1 MSFIIVLVVLLSATF
16 VSANDDVDAL
26 TMDNLHESQAN
37 MEDNAITSH
46 DNAIT
51 SHDNSNLIEDDIDE
65 KVVGD
70 ESGNVFTCN
79 KNDSL
84 KTASKKIEPT
94 IRLSDYSI
102 YRNQTSTFYARIM
115 DENATGTAI
124 FKINGITISDKLNV
138 QNGIAS
144 TDFTIPVNWGLQTH
158 TLTFVYAGNDIYKE
172 ARVNST
178 LTLEYDLDRL
188 DANLKSSNY
197 EKKYNQ
203 TVRLEVTLNK
213 SATGKVAFKLRN
225 KTIAIVNVGNGG
237 AYYDFELQSI
247 TPNRYRLS
255 VVYSGDW
262 RFAEKRLNYNLTVL
276 KIDTKITT
284 KNITSKAGAQTVFVA
299 KVVDEYNN
307 KVTKTNVSFKLN
319 AGSIGVAETDEE
331 GIARLNTTTDYH
343 LDKTNYT
350 ITAVVGANAIR
361 EGNSTTAV
369 LTMKQLKTRTEVSD
383 INAKPG
389 DKVTLSTSVA
399 DENGNPVL
407 NGYVTMYVNSKKHA
421 LINVQNGFARYS
433 YLIPSNLAGN
443 LDIKSVYTGTWKY
456 ANSSSTG
463 TIAITKLATKTLAG
477 NILTKPGFA
486 SEFTA
491 NVTDQNQKNVNE
503 GVVVFKL
510 NGKVVGNAT
519 VKNGQAVLKY
529 TDPLTAA
536 GKYRINANYLGTDL
550 YKESA
555 DENIYNVSQL
565 KTIIS
570 GDNFSTVVGKT
581 VTLKVNLLD
590 ESRYIVNNGTV
601 RFYVNN
607 TYIGNASVVKG
618 VAQIN
623 FTPSLKYESKQVRY
637 TANYTKNDY
646 YLNSTTYGNLTITKQ
661 LEVYV
666 SPNGSD
672 SNFGN
677 KTHPF
682 KTIQHAI
689 NHVALLGKIYV
700 AKGTYKENSILLNN
714 SVRIIG
720 SGVNECII
728 DGSSSGMI
736 FNASIEKYSLE
747 LRNLCIQ
754 NGKSSKANTAGAI
767 YSAGM
772 LITYNVKFQFNS
784 ATGSNSAGAIYSIG
798 SLNISGTA
806 FFNNTLTAPNAEGAA
821 IRTIHNNTTII
832 GSSFINNTAKGVTV
846 AGGGAIC
853 AQNVS
858 LIIMNTTFNKNVATA
873 TNVTGGTLKIV
884 NSTASIYNVRLY
896 NSNANATENAM
907 GGSICD
913 LSSNM
918 ELNNVTSQN
927 SFIYAK
933 SIASGGVIYLES
945 AQMEIINSKFT
956 NSKLQSSNA
965 MGGVISTYYG
975 LTTIKN
981 TDFELTKIASTNNSY
996 GGIIYHTLGT
1006 LYAINTT
1013 FNNTLSKADTSYG
1026 GSIYFSGTT
1035 LKLNHTNITNS
1046 VINATTTALAGA
1058 VYSEA
1063 NAEIEAANFINNK
1076 VSGKS
1081 VGGGAIA
1088 TLGNLVITQTNF
1100 ISNNAS
1106 NVGNAITG
1114 VQKLITI
1121 NGNYWGSETP
1131 NWKNELKG
1139 ITEPSNYSK
1148 TKINN

>member
-1 MSFIIVLVVLLSATF
+1 MVIVMVLLSVSL
-16 VSANDDVDAL
+16 VSANDEVDTLDTHDVDKL
-26 TMDNLHESQAN
+26 STN
-37 MEDNAITSH
+37 MEDNTL
-46 DNAIT
+46 NRE
-51 SHDNSNLIEDDIDE
+51 DNSNIIKDDNNDLNA
-65 KVVGD
+65 KTD
-70 ESGNVFTCN
+70 ESSLKEVKYTSD

-84 KTASKKIEPT
+84 KTASKKIEPI

-102 YRNQTSTFYARIM
+102 YRNQTTTFYARIM

-144 TDFTIPVNWGLQTH
+144 TDFTVPVNWGLQTH

-197 EKKYNQ
+197 VAKYNQ

-213 SATGKVAFKLRN
+213 SATGKVAFKLKN
-225 KTIAIVNVGNGG
+225 KTIAIVDVGNGG
-237 AYYDFELQSI
+237 AYYDFELKTI

-262 RFAEKRLNYNLTVL
+262 KFAEKRLNYNLTVI
-276 KIDTKITT
+276 KINTKITT
-284 KNITSKAGAQTVFVA
+284 KNVTSKAGAQTIFTA

-307 KVTKTNVSFKLN
+307 NVTKTNVSFKLN
-319 AGSIGVAETDEE
+319 AGSIGVAETDEY
-331 GIARLNTTTDYH
+331 GIAILNTTTDYR

-361 EGNSTTAV
+361 EANSTTAV
-369 LTMKQLKTRTEVSD
+369 LTMKQLKTKTQVSD

-407 NGYVTMYVNSKKHA
+407 NGYVTVYVNSKKYA
-421 LINVQNGFARYS
+421 QINVKDGFARCSYS
-433 YLIPSNLAGN
+433 VPANMAGN
-443 LDIKSVYTGTWKY
+443 LNLKSIYTGTWKY
-456 ANSSSTG
+456 ANSNSTG
-463 TIAITKLATKTLAG
+463 AIAITKLATKTRAG
-477 NILTKPGFA
+477 NVLTKPGFN
-486 SEFTA
+486 SEFSA

-519 VKNGQAVLKY
+519 VKNGQAILKY
-529 TDPLTAA
+529 ADPLTAA

-565 KTIIS
+565 KVVMS
-570 GDNFSTVVGKT
+570 ADNYSTVVGKT

-590 ESRYIVNNGTV
+590 ESRYVVNNGTV

-637 TANYTKNDY
+637 TANYTKNNY
-646 YLNSTTYGNLTITKQ
+646 YLNATTYANLTITKQ

-666 SPNGSD
+666 SPNGND
-672 SNFGN
+672 NNFGN

-682 KTIQHAI
+682 KTISHAI
-689 NHVALLGKIYV
+689 NHVALLGTINL
-700 AKGTYKENSILLNN
+700 AKGTYRENGILVNN
-714 SVRIIG
+714 SVKIIG
-720 SGVNECII
+720 TGVNDCII
-728 DGSSSGMI
+728 DGSSSKMI

-747 LRNLCIQ
+747 LQRVCLQ
-754 NGKSSKANTAGAI
+754 NGKSSIPNTAGAI

-772 LITYNVKFQFNS
+772 LITNGVKFLNNA
-784 ATGSNSAGAIYSIG
+784 ATGSNSAGAIYSLG
-798 SLNISGTA
+798 SLNITGST
-806 FFNNTLTAPNAEGAA
+806 FINNTLTAPNAEGAV
-821 IRTIHNNTTII
+821 IRTINNNTTVIA
-832 GSSFINNTAKGVTV
+832 STFMDNAAKGNAV
-846 AGGGAIC
+846 ASGGAIY
-853 AQNVS
+853 AQRVS
-858 LIIMNTTFNKNVATA
+858 LIIMNTTFNKNTATA
-873 TNVTGGTLKIV
+873 RNVTGGTLKIV
-884 NSTASIYNVRLY
+884 NSTTSIYNVRIL

-918 ELNNVTSQN
+918 ELNNVTVQN
-927 SFIYAK
+927 SLIDAK
-933 SIASGGVIYLES
+933 SIASGGAIYLES
-945 AQMEIINSKFT
+945 AQMEITNSKFL
-956 NSKLQSSNA
+956 NSRLKATNA

-975 LTTIKN
+975 LTTIRGS
-981 TDFELTKIASTNNSY
+981 DFELTNIASTNNSY
-996 GGIIYHTLGT
+996 GGVIYHTLGT
-1006 LYAINTT
+1006 LYTINTK
-1013 FNNTLSKADTSYG
+1013 FNNTLSKASTVYG

-1035 LKLNHTNITNS
+1035 LKLNHTNITQS
-1046 VINATTTALAGA
+1046 VINATSTGLAGA

-1063 NAEIEAANFINNK
+1063 NAEIEASNFINNK

-1088 TLGNLVITQTNF
+1088 TLGNLVITKTNF

-1121 NGNYWGSETP
+1121 NGNYWGSSSP

-1139 ITEPSNYSK
+1139 INEPTSYSK
-1148 TKINN
+1148 TQIIN

>member
-1 MSFIIVLVVLLSATF
+1 MVIVMVLLSVSL
-16 VSANDDVDAL
+16 VSANDEVDTLDTHDVDKL
-26 TMDNLHESQAN
+26 STN
-37 MEDNAITSH
+37 MEDNTL
-46 DNAIT
+46 NRE
-51 SHDNSNLIEDDIDE
+51 DNSNIIKDDNNDLNA
-65 KVVGD
+65 KTD
-70 ESGNVFTCN
+70 ESSSKEVKYTSD

-102 YRNQTSTFYARIM
+102 YRNQTTTFYARIM

-144 TDFTIPVNWGLQTH
+144 TDFTVPVNWGLQTH

-197 EKKYNQ
+197 VAKYNQ

-213 SATGKVAFKLRN
+213 SATGKIAFKLKN
-225 KTIAIVNVGNGG
+225 KTIAIVDVGNGG
-237 AYYDFELQSI
+237 AYYDFELKTI

-262 RFAEKRLNYNLTVL
+262 KFAEKRLNYNLTVI
-276 KIDTKITT
+276 KINTKITT
-284 KNITSKAGAQTVFVA
+284 KNVTSKAGAQTIFTA

-307 KVTKTNVSFKLN
+307 NVTKTNVSFKLN
-319 AGSIGVAETDEE
+319 AGSIGVVETDEY
-331 GIARLNTTTDYH
+331 GIAILNTTTDYR

-361 EGNSTTAV
+361 EANSTTAV
-369 LTMKQLKTRTEVSD
+369 LTMKQLKTKTQVSD

-407 NGYVTMYVNSKKHA
+407 NGYVTVYVNSKKYA
-421 LINVQNGFARYS
+421 QINVKDGFARCSYS
-433 YLIPSNLAGN
+433 IPANMAGN
-443 LDIKSVYTGTWKY
+443 LNLSSIYTGTWKY
-456 ANSSSTG
+456 ANSNSTG
-463 TIAITKLATKTLAG
+463 AIAITKLATKTRAG
-477 NILTKPGFA
+477 NVLTKPGFN
-486 SEFTA
+486 SEFSA

-519 VKNGQAVLKY
+519 VKNGQAILKY
-529 TDPLTAA
+529 ADPLTAA

-565 KTIIS
+565 KVVMS
-570 GDNFSTVVGKT
+570 ADNYSTVVGKT

-590 ESRYIVNNGTV
+590 ESRYVVNNGTV

-637 TANYTKNDY
+637 TANYTKNNY
-646 YLNSTTYGNLTITKQ
+646 YLNATTYANLTITKQ

-666 SPNGSD
+666 SPNGND
-672 SNFGN
+672 NNFGN

-682 KTIQHAI
+682 KTISHAI
-689 NHVALLGKIYV
+689 NHVALLGTINL
-700 AKGTYKENSILLNN
+700 ARGTYRENGILVNN
-714 SVRIIG
+714 SVKIIG
-720 SGVNECII
+720 TGVNDCII
-728 DGSSSGMI
+728 DGSSSKMI

-747 LRNLCIQ
+747 LQRVCLQ
-754 NGKSSKANTAGAI
+754 NGRSSIPNTAGAI

-772 LITYNVKFQFNS
+772 LITNGVKFLNNA
-784 ATGSNSAGAIYSIG
+784 ATGSNSAGAIYSLG
-798 SLNISGTA
+798 SLNITGST
-806 FFNNTLTAPNAEGAA
+806 FINNSLTAPNAEGAV
-821 IRTIHNNTTII
+821 IRTINNNTTVIA
-832 GSSFINNTAKGVTV
+832 STFMDNAAKGNAV
-846 AGGGAIC
+846 AGGGAIY
-853 AQNVS
+853 AQRVS
-858 LIIMNTTFNKNVATA
+858 LIIMNTTFNKNTATA
-873 TNVTGGTLKIV
+873 RNVTGGTLKIV
-884 NSTASIYNVRLY
+884 NSTTSIYNVRIL

-918 ELNNVTSQN
+918 ELNNVTVQN
-927 SFIYAK
+927 SLIDAK
-933 SIASGGVIYLES
+933 SIASGGAIYLES
-945 AQMEIINSKFT
+945 AQMEITNSKFL
-956 NSKLQSSNA
+956 NSRLKATNA

-975 LTTIKN
+975 LTTIRGS
-981 TDFELTKIASTNNSY
+981 DFELTNIASTNNSY
-996 GGIIYHTLGT
+996 GGVIYHTLGT
-1006 LYAINTT
+1006 LYTINTK
-1013 FNNTLSKADTSYG
+1013 FNNTLSKASTVYG

-1035 LKLNHTNITNS
+1035 LKLNHTNITQS
-1046 VINATTTALAGA
+1046 VINATSTGLAGA

-1063 NAEIEAANFINNK
+1063 NAEIEASNFINNK

-1088 TLGNLVITQTNF
+1088 TLGNLVITKTNF

-1121 NGNYWGSETP
+1121 NGNYWGSSSP

-1139 ITEPSNYSK
+1139 INEPTSYSK
-1148 TKINN
+1148 TQIIN

>member
-1 MSFIIVLVVLLSATF
+1 MMIMFILLSTAL
-16 VSANDDVDAL
+16 VSATDDVDML
-26 TMDNLHESQAN
+26 TADNTADLSTD
-37 MEDNAITSH
+37 MEDNVLN
-46 DNAIT
+46 DN
-51 SHDNSNLIEDDIDE
+51 DNSNLIEKTNDE
-65 KVVGD
+65 KNIDDDTLTNDKYVTD
-70 ESGNVFTCN
+70 

-84 KTASKKIEPT
+84 KAASKKIEPT

-158 TLTFVYAGNDIYKE
+158 TLTFVYAGNDVYKE

-178 LTLEYDLDRL
+178 LTLEYDSDRL
-188 DANLKSSNY
+188 DPNLKSSNY

-203 TVRLEVTLNK
+203 TVRLEVSLNK

-225 KTIAIVNVGNGG
+225 KTIAIVNVENGG
-237 AYYDFELQSI
+237 AYYDFELKSI

-262 RFAEKRLNYNLTVL
+262 QFSEKRLNYNLTVT

-284 KNITSKAGAQTVFVA
+284 KNVTSKAGAQTIFEARVR
-299 KVVDEYNN
+299 DEYGNN
-307 KVTKTNVSFKLN
+307 VTKTNVSFKLN
-319 AGSIGVAETDEE
+319 AGSIGVAETDEN
-331 GIARLNTTTDYH
+331 GIAILNITTDYR

-350 ITAVVGANAIR
+350 IKVVVGENAIR
-361 EGNSTTAV
+361 NANQSTAV
-369 LTMKQLKTRTEVSD
+369 LTMKQLKTKTEVSN

-407 NGYVTMYVNSKKHA
+407 NGYVTVYVNNKKYA
-421 LINVQNGFARYS
+421 QINVQNGFARTS
-433 YLIPSNLAGN
+433 YTLPANMAGN
-443 LDIKSVYTGTWKY
+443 LELKSVYTGTWKY
-456 ANSSSTG
+456 ANSNSTG
-463 TIAITKLATKTLAG
+463 TLAITKLATRTLAG
-477 NILTKPGFA
+477 NVLTKPGFA
-486 SEFTA
+486 SEFNA

-503 GVVVFKL
+503 GVVVFRL
-510 NGKVVGNAT
+510 NGKVIGNAT
-519 VKNGQAVLKY
+519 VKNGQAILKY

-536 GKYRINANYLGTDL
+536 GKYRINANYMGTDL

-565 KTIIS
+565 KTVMS
-570 GDNFSTVVGKT
+570 GYNFSTVVGKT
-581 VTLKVNLLD
+581 VTLKVNLVD
-590 ESRYIVNNGTV
+590 ESRYVVNNGTV

-646 YLNSTTYGNLTITKQ
+646 YMNSTTYGNLTITKQ

-666 SPNGSD
+666 SPNGND
-672 SNFGN
+672 NNFGN

-689 NHVALLGKIYV
+689 NHVALLGTINL
-700 AKGTYKENSILLNN
+700 AKGTYKENNILVNN
-714 SVRIIG
+714 SVRIVG
-720 SGVNECII
+720 TGVNDCII
-728 DGSSSGMI
+728 DGSSSRMI

-747 LRNLCIQ
+747 LQKVCLQ
-754 NGKSSKANTAGAI
+754 NGKSSIANTAGAI

-772 LITYNVKFQFNS
+772 LITNGVKFQNNV
-784 ATGSNSAGAIYSIG
+784 ATGASSAGAIYSIG
-798 SLNISGTA
+798 ALNITGTT
-806 FFNNTLTAPNAEGAA
+806 FTNNTLTAPTAEGAA
-821 IRTIHNNTTII
+821 IRTINNNTTVVA
-832 GSSFINNTAKGVTV
+832 STFIDNTAKGNTA
-846 AGGGAIC
+846 AGGGAIY
-853 AQNVS
+853 AQRVS
-858 LIIMNTTFNKNVATA
+858 LIIMNTTFNKNSATA
-873 TNVTGGTLKIV
+873 RNVTGGTIKVV
-884 NSTASIYNVRLY
+884 NSTASIYNVRLL

-918 ELNNVTSQN
+918 EMNNVTVQN
-927 SFIYAK
+927 SLIDAK

-945 AQMEIINSKFT
+945 AQMEIINSKFL
-956 NSKLQSSNA
+956 NSRLKAENA

-975 LTTIKN
+975 LTTIRGS
-981 TDFELTKIASTNNSY
+981 DFELTNIVSTTNSY
-996 GGIIYHTLGT
+996 GGVIYHTLGT
-1006 LYAINTT
+1006 LYSMYSV
-1013 FNNTLSKADTSYG
+1013 FNNTVSKASTIYG

-1035 LKLNHTNITNS
+1035 LKLNHTNITKS
-1046 VINATTTALAGA
+1046 VVNATATGLAGA
-1058 VYSEA
+1058 LYSEA
-1063 NAEIEAANFINNK
+1063 NAEINASNFIDNK

-1088 TLGNLVITQTNF
+1088 SLGNLVITQTNF
-1100 ISNNAS
+1100 ESNNAS

-1121 NGNYWGSETP
+1121 NGNYWGSASP
-1131 NWKNELKG
+1131 NWKTELKG
-1139 ITEPSNYSK
+1139 ITEPSSYSK
-1148 TKINN
+1148 TKIKN

>member
-1 MSFIIVLVVLLSATF
+1 MVILMVLLSVSL
-16 VSANDDVDAL
+16 VSANDEVDTLDTQDVDKL
-26 TMDNLHESQAN
+26 STN
-37 MEDNAITSH
+37 MEDNTL
-46 DNAIT
+46 NRE
-51 SHDNSNLIEDDIDE
+51 DNSNIIKDDNNDLNA
-65 KVVGD
+65 KTD
-70 ESGNVFTCN
+70 ESSLEEVKYTSD

-84 KTASKKIEPT
+84 KMASKKIEPT

-102 YRNQTSTFYARIM
+102 YRNQTTTFYARIM

-144 TDFTIPVNWGLQTH
+144 TDFTVPVNWGLQTH

-197 EKKYNQ
+197 VAKYNQ

-213 SATGKVAFKLRN
+213 SATGKVAFKLKN
-225 KTIAIVNVGNGG
+225 KTIAIVDVGNGG
-237 AYYDFELQSI
+237 AYYDFELKTI

-262 RFAEKRLNYNLTVL
+262 KFAEKRLNYNLTVI
-276 KIDTKITT
+276 KINTKITT
-284 KNITSKAGAQTVFVA
+284 KNVTSKAGAQTIFTA

-307 KVTKTNVSFKLN
+307 NVTKTNVSFKLN
-319 AGSIGVAETDEE
+319 AGSIGVVETDEY
-331 GIARLNTTTDYH
+331 GIAILNTTTDYR

-361 EGNSTTAV
+361 EANSTTAV
-369 LTMKQLKTRTEVSD
+369 LTMKQLKTKTQVSN

-407 NGYVTMYVNSKKHA
+407 NGYVTVYVNSKKYA
-421 LINVQNGFARYS
+421 QINVKDGFARCSYS
-433 YLIPSNLAGN
+433 IPANMAGN
-443 LDIKSVYTGTWKY
+443 LNLSSIYTGTWKY
-456 ANSSSTG
+456 ANSNSTG
-463 TIAITKLATKTLAG
+463 AIAITKLATKTRAG
-477 NILTKPGFA
+477 NVLTKPGFN
-486 SEFTA
+486 SEFSA

-519 VKNGQAVLKY
+519 VKNGQAILKY
-529 TDPLTAA
+529 ADPLTAA

-565 KTIIS
+565 KVVMS
-570 GDNFSTVVGKT
+570 ADNYSTVVGKT

-590 ESRYIVNNGTV
+590 ESRYVVNNGTV

-637 TANYTKNDY
+637 TANYTKNNY
-646 YLNSTTYGNLTITKQ
+646 YLNATTYANLTITKQ

-666 SPNGSD
+666 SPNGND
-672 SNFGN
+672 NNFGN

-682 KTIQHAI
+682 KTISHAI
-689 NHVALLGKIYV
+689 NHVALLGTINL
-700 AKGTYKENSILLNN
+700 AKGTYRENGILVNN
-714 SVRIIG
+714 SVKIIG
-720 SGVNECII
+720 TGVNDCII
-728 DGSSSGMI
+728 DGSSSKMI

-747 LRNLCIQ
+747 LQRVCLQ
-754 NGKSSKANTAGAI
+754 NGKSSIPNTAGAI

-772 LITYNVKFQFNS
+772 LITNGVKFLNNA
-784 ATGSNSAGAIYSIG
+784 ATGSNSAGAIYSLG
-798 SLNISGTA
+798 SLNITGST
-806 FFNNTLTAPNAEGAA
+806 FINNTLTAPNAEGAV
-821 IRTIHNNTTII
+821 IRTINNNTTVIA
-832 GSSFINNTAKGVTV
+832 STFMDNAAKGNAV
-846 AGGGAIC
+846 ASGGAIY
-853 AQNVS
+853 AQRVS
-858 LIIMNTTFNKNVATA
+858 LIIMNTTFNKNTATA
-873 TNVTGGTLKIV
+873 RNVTGGTLKIV
-884 NSTASIYNVRLY
+884 NSTASIYNVRIL

-918 ELNNVTSQN
+918 ELNNVTVQN
-927 SFIYAK
+927 SLIDAK
-933 SIASGGVIYLES
+933 SIASGGAIYLES
-945 AQMEIINSKFT
+945 AQMEITNSKFL
-956 NSKLQSSNA
+956 NSRLKATNA

-975 LTTIKN
+975 LTTIRGS
-981 TDFELTKIASTNNSY
+981 DFELTNIASTNNSY
-996 GGIIYHTLGT
+996 GGVIYHTLGT
-1006 LYAINTT
+1006 LYTINTK
-1013 FNNTLSKADTSYG
+1013 FNNTLSKASTVYG

-1035 LKLNHTNITNS
+1035 LKLNHTNITQS
-1046 VINATTTALAGA
+1046 VINATSTGLAGA

-1063 NAEIEAANFINNK
+1063 NAEIEASNFINNK

-1088 TLGNLVITQTNF
+1088 TLGNLVITKTNF

-1121 NGNYWGSETP
+1121 NGNYWGSSSP

-1139 ITEPSNYSK
+1139 INEPTSYSK
-1148 TKINN
+1148 TQIIN

>member
-1 MSFIIVLVVLLSATF
+1 MVIVMVLLSVSL
-16 VSANDDVDAL
+16 VSANDEVDTLDTHDVDKL
-26 TMDNLHESQAN
+26 STN
-37 MEDNAITSH
+37 MEDNTL
-46 DNAIT
+46 NRE
-51 SHDNSNLIEDDIDE
+51 DNSNIIKDDNNDLNA
-65 KVVGD
+65 KTD
-70 ESGNVFTCN
+70 ESSSEEVKYTSD

-102 YRNQTSTFYARIM
+102 YRNQTTTFYARIM

-144 TDFTIPVNWGLQTH
+144 TDFTVPVNWGLQTH

-197 EKKYNQ
+197 VAKYNQ

-213 SATGKVAFKLRN
+213 SATGKVAFKLKN
-225 KTIAIVNVGNGG
+225 KTIAIVDVGNGG
-237 AYYDFELQSI
+237 AYYDFELKTI

-262 RFAEKRLNYNLTVL
+262 KFAEKRLNYNLTVI
-276 KIDTKITT
+276 KINTKITT
-284 KNITSKAGAQTVFVA
+284 KNVTSKAGAQTIFTA

-307 KVTKTNVSFKLN
+307 NVTKTNVSFKLN
-319 AGSIGVAETDEE
+319 AGSIGVAETDEY
-331 GIARLNTTTDYH
+331 GIAILNTTTDYR

-361 EGNSTTAV
+361 EANSTTAV
-369 LTMKQLKTRTEVSD
+369 LTMKQLKTKTQVSD

-407 NGYVTMYVNSKKHA
+407 NGYVTVYVNSKKYTQ
-421 LINVQNGFARYS
+421 INVKDGFARCSYS
-433 YLIPSNLAGN
+433 IPANMAGN
-443 LDIKSVYTGTWKY
+443 LNLKSVYTGTWKY
-456 ANSSSTG
+456 ANSNSTG
-463 TIAITKLATKTLAG
+463 AIAITKLATKTRAG
-477 NILTKPGFA
+477 NVLTKPGFN
-486 SEFTA
+486 SEFSA

-519 VKNGQAVLKY
+519 VKNGQAILKY
-529 TDPLTAA
+529 ADPLTAA

-565 KTIIS
+565 KVVMS
-570 GDNFSTVVGKT
+570 ADNYSTVVGKT

-590 ESRYIVNNGTV
+590 ESRYVVNNGTV

-637 TANYTKNDY
+637 TANYTKNNY
-646 YLNSTTYGNLTITKQ
+646 YLNATTYANLTITKQ

-666 SPNGSD
+666 SPNGND
-672 SNFGN
+672 NNFGN

-682 KTIQHAI
+682 KTISHAI
-689 NHVALLGKIYV
+689 NHVALLGTINL
-700 AKGTYKENSILLNN
+700 AKGTYRENGILVNN
-714 SVRIIG
+714 SVKIIG
-720 SGVNECII
+720 TGVNDCII
-728 DGSSSGMI
+728 DGSSSKMI

-747 LRNLCIQ
+747 LQRVCLQ
-754 NGKSSKANTAGAI
+754 NGKSSIPNTAGAI

-772 LITYNVKFQFNS
+772 LITNGVKFLNNA
-784 ATGSNSAGAIYSIG
+784 ATGSNSAGAIYSLG
-798 SLNISGTA
+798 SLNITGST
-806 FFNNTLTAPNAEGAA
+806 FINNTLTAPNAEGAV
-821 IRTIHNNTTII
+821 IRTINNNTTVIA
-832 GSSFINNTAKGVTV
+832 STFMDNAAKGNAV
-846 AGGGAIC
+846 AGGGAIY
-853 AQNVS
+853 AQRVS
-858 LIIMNTTFNKNVATA
+858 LIIMNTTFNKNTATA
-873 TNVTGGTLKIV
+873 RNVTGGTLKIV
-884 NSTASIYNVRLY
+884 NSTASIYNVRIL

-918 ELNNVTSQN
+918 ELNNVTVQN
-927 SFIYAK
+927 SLIDAK
-933 SIASGGVIYLES
+933 SIASGGAIYLES
-945 AQMEIINSKFT
+945 AQMEITNSKFL
-956 NSKLQSSNA
+956 NSRLKATNA

-975 LTTIKN
+975 LTTIRGS
-981 TDFELTKIASTNNSY
+981 DFELTNIASTNNSY
-996 GGIIYHTLGT
+996 GGVIYHTLGT
-1006 LYAINTT
+1006 LYTINTK
-1013 FNNTLSKADTSYG
+1013 FNNTLSKASTVYG

-1035 LKLNHTNITNS
+1035 LKLNHTNITQS
-1046 VINATTTALAGA
+1046 VINATSTGLAGA

-1063 NAEIEAANFINNK
+1063 NAEIEASNFINNK

-1088 TLGNLVITQTNF
+1088 TLGNLVITKTNF

-1121 NGNYWGSETP
+1121 NGNYWGSSSP

-1139 ITEPSNYSK
+1139 INEPTSYSK
-1148 TKINN
+1148 TQIIN

>member
-1 MSFIIVLVVLLSATF
+1 MVIVMVLLSVSL
-16 VSANDDVDAL
+16 VSANDEVDTLDTHDVDKL
-26 TMDNLHESQAN
+26 STN
-37 MEDNAITSH
+37 MEDNTL
-46 DNAIT
+46 NRE
-51 SHDNSNLIEDDIDE
+51 DNSNIIKEDNNDLNA
-65 KVVGD
+65 KTD
-70 ESGNVFTCN
+70 ESSSKEVKYTSD

-102 YRNQTSTFYARIM
+102 YRNQTTTFYARIM

-144 TDFTIPVNWGLQTH
+144 TDFTVPVNWGLQTH

-197 EKKYNQ
+197 VAKYNQ

-213 SATGKVAFKLRN
+213 SATGKVAFKLKN
-225 KTIAIVNVGNGG
+225 KTIAIVDVGNGG
-237 AYYDFELQSI
+237 AYYDFELKTI

-262 RFAEKRLNYNLTVL
+262 KFAEKRLNYNLTVI
-276 KIDTKITT
+276 KINTKITT
-284 KNITSKAGAQTVFVA
+284 KNVTSKAGAQTIFTA

-307 KVTKTNVSFKLN
+307 NVTKTNVSFKLN
-319 AGSIGVAETDEE
+319 AGSIGVVETDEY
-331 GIARLNTTTDYH
+331 GIAILNTTTDYR

-361 EGNSTTAV
+361 EANSTTAV
-369 LTMKQLKTRTEVSD
+369 LTMKQLKTKTQVSD

-407 NGYVTMYVNSKKHA
+407 NGYVTVYVNSKKYA
-421 LINVQNGFARYS
+421 QINVKDGFARCSYS
-433 YLIPSNLAGN
+433 IPANMAGN
-443 LDIKSVYTGTWKY
+443 LNLSSIYTGTWKY
-456 ANSSSTG
+456 ANSNSTG
-463 TIAITKLATKTLAG
+463 AIAITKLATKTRAG
-477 NILTKPGFA
+477 NVLTKPGFN
-486 SEFTA
+486 SEFSA

-510 NGKVVGNAT
+510 NGKVVGNVT
-519 VKNGQAVLKY
+519 VKNGQAILKY
-529 TDPLTAA
+529 ADPLTAA

-565 KTIIS
+565 KVVMS
-570 GDNFSTVVGKT
+570 ADNYSTVVGKT

-590 ESRYIVNNGTV
+590 ESRYVVNNGTV

-637 TANYTKNDY
+637 TANYTKNNY
-646 YLNSTTYGNLTITKQ
+646 YLNATTYANLTITKQ

-666 SPNGSD
+666 SPNGND
-672 SNFGN
+672 NNFGN

-682 KTIQHAI
+682 KTISHAI
-689 NHVALLGKIYV
+689 NHVALLGTINL
-700 AKGTYKENSILLNN
+700 ARGTYRENGILVNN
-714 SVRIIG
+714 SVKIIG
-720 SGVNECII
+720 TGVNDCII
-728 DGSSSGMI
+728 DGSSSKMI

-747 LRNLCIQ
+747 LQRVCLQ
-754 NGKSSKANTAGAI
+754 NGKSSIPNTAGAI

-772 LITYNVKFQFNS
+772 LITNGVKFLNNA
-784 ATGSNSAGAIYSIG
+784 ATGSNSAGAIYSLG
-798 SLNISGTA
+798 SLNITGST
-806 FFNNTLTAPNAEGAA
+806 FINNTLTAPNAEGAV
-821 IRTIHNNTTII
+821 IRTINNNTTVIA
-832 GSSFINNTAKGVTV
+832 STFMDNAAKGNAV
-846 AGGGAIC
+846 ASGGAIY
-853 AQNVS
+853 AQRVS
-858 LIIMNTTFNKNVATA
+858 LIIMNTTFNKNTATA
-873 TNVTGGTLKIV
+873 RNVTGGTLKIV
-884 NSTASIYNVRLY
+884 NSTASIYNVRIL

-918 ELNNVTSQN
+918 ELNNVTVQN
-927 SFIYAK
+927 SLIDAK
-933 SIASGGVIYLES
+933 SIASGGAIYLES
-945 AQMEIINSKFT
+945 AQMEITNSKFL
-956 NSKLQSSNA
+956 NSRLKAINA

-975 LTTIKN
+975 LTTIRGS
-981 TDFELTKIASTNNSY
+981 DFELTNIASTNNSY
-996 GGIIYHTLGT
+996 GGVIYHTLGT
-1006 LYAINTT
+1006 LYTINTK
-1013 FNNTLSKADTSYG
+1013 FNNTLSKASTVYG

-1035 LKLNHTNITNS
+1035 LKLNHTNITQS
-1046 VINATTTALAGA
+1046 VINATSTGLAGA

-1063 NAEIEAANFINNK
+1063 NAEIEASNFINNK

-1088 TLGNLVITQTNF
+1088 TLGNLVITKTNF

-1121 NGNYWGSETP
+1121 NGNYWGSSSP

-1139 ITEPSNYSK
+1139 INEPTSYSK
-1148 TKINN
+1148 TQIIN